1 MKTIG
6 LIGGTSWHSTIE
18 YYKFI
23 NQSVNE
29 HFGNNTNP
37 PLVLYNLNHALV
49 NQYQLEGAWHKIADL
64 IVIGGQ
70 RLQDAGAEALVLC
83 ANTQHKVYDLVAS
96 QLDIP
101 ILHIADATAR
111 QIQKQGLQS
120 VCFLGTKFSME
131 ADFITE
137 RITRHQIK
145 VLVPDR
151 SLVIEELHRII
162 HQELVYGQVLP
173 KSKNYVLGCINE
185 LTAQG
190 AEGVVLGC
198 TEFPHLIQPEDL
210 PFPVFNTT
218 SIHAQA
224 AVDFILDEFE
234 PRP

>member
-49 NQYQLEGAWHKIADL
+49 NQYQREGAWHKIADL

-83 ANTQHKVYDLVAS
+83 ANTQHKVYDLVAA